1 MSTASFGRLGDLLRW
16 IGLTLVVLLGLQLLV
31 LLTGFNWSDEAYRQL
46 VVQVLVTQAPM
57 ALVGLL
63 LMLVGGRIDQPS
75 GRTSLRIVVGVLSI
89 VLAVAMVVAVPLSIS
104 GDRVLSEQTDQQLA
118 SGKGQLEQMRSQM
131 ATASPEALDQVV
143 MQAEQAGQMPAQAT
157 AQQKRDLVR
166 QLMAQQV
173 KRVEDQL
180 NQQQKARDLTVNQR
194 RIGGTGTAVVMA
206 IAFVLVALVALI

>member
-75 GRTSLRIVVGVLSI
+75 GRTPLRIVVGVLSI

-157 AQQKRDLVR
+157 AQQKRDLVK

>member
-1 MSTASFGRLGDLLRW
+1 VSTASFGRLGDLLRW

-157 AQQKRDLVR
+157 PQQKRDLVK

>member
-1 MSTASFGRLGDLLRW
+1 
-16 IGLTLVVLLGLQLLV
+16 
-31 LLTGFNWSDEAYRQL
+31 
-46 VVQVLVTQAPM
+46 M

-75 GRTSLRIVVGVLSI
+75 GRTPLRIVVGVLSI

-157 AQQKRDLVR
+157 PQQKRDLVK

>member
-16 IGLTLVVLLGLQLLV
+16 IGLTLVVL
-31 LLTGFNWSDEAYRQL
+31 
-46 VVQVLVTQAPM
+46 VLVTQAPM

-157 AQQKRDLVR
+157 AQQKRDLVK

>member
-157 AQQKRDLVR
+157 AQQKRDLVK

-194 RIGGTGTAVVMA
+194 RIGTAVVMA

>member
-75 GRTSLRIVVGVLSI
+75 GRTPLRIVVGVLSI

-157 AQQKRDLVR
+157 PQQKRDLVK

>member
-157 AQQKRDLVR
+157 AQQKRDLVK

>member
-157 AQQKRDLVR
+157 PQQKRDLVK

>member
-1 MSTASFGRLGDLLRW
+1 VSTASFGRLGDLLRW